1 MSGGVRIGYSTR
13 KNADRAPMRGQCP
26 TMGLYINP
34 NRAPGNNRDP
44 GRGYVC
50 RHVAGSLGEH
60 PQVPQAHRFFLA
72 QTDKLFRPS
81 RIAGDEKPPT
91 CACDT
96 FELDIDIDGQGT
108 LTPPAPLRQPIN
120 LRVPDELFRYA
131 DPPFL

>member
-1 MSGGVRIGYSTR
+1 
-13 KNADRAPMRGQCP
+13 
-26 TMGLYINP
+26 MGLYINP

-50 RHVAGSLGEH
+50 RHVAGTAVSRAGGRTRAHDRQVITHTGSLGEH